1 MGNNIIRTV
10 FVSEEC
16 SEVVKQLPCYR
27 ITLPNGDIIL
37 DSDKMVVC
45 CRNVAKSGDTLVEY
59 ENHKWE
65 VIHPI

>member
-1 MGNNIIRTV
+1 MENIIIRTV
-10 FVSEEC
+10 PVNEGNMEE
-16 SEVVKQLPCYR
+16 VQQLPCYR

-65 VIHPI
+65 VIHPL